1 MELQQKSI
9 SPSAFTNQSGHED
22 IVDNQFNSAGSH
34 RLETETAHSAKH
46 DYDTDST
53 AGKLK

>member
-22 IVDNQFNSAGSH
+22 IVDKQFNSAGSH
-34 RLETETAHSAKH
+34 RLETETTQRH
-46 DYDTDST
+46 DDISTHST
-53 AGKLK
+53 AGK